1 MEIILKCS
9 SFHSVLKKLQSLLD
23 GAFSALIL
31 CDFFYT
37 FFFLLEKKKKSL
49 LSPLP
54 GLTLLEIQRE
64 RAI

>member
-37 FFFLLEKKKKSL
+37 FFFLLEKKN
-49 LSPLP
+49 PFFLP
-54 GLTLLEIQRE
+54 YLG
-64 RAI
+64 